1 MKLKYNRRPMS
12 VIPHSFVFGSMPK
25 AANRT
30 VVTTFRTQPGV
41 REALEVAAGMENR
54 SMSNLME
61 RLAIEHCRSKG
72 IPIAGLEADNDTRG
86 HRDLSGPSG

>member
-1 MKLKYNRRPMS
+1 MS
-12 VIPHSFVFGSMPK
+12 K

-72 IPIAGLEADNDTRG
+72 IPIAGLEADDDRRS
-86 HRDLSGPSG
+86 HRSLSGQSG

>member
-1 MKLKYNRRPMS
+1 
-12 VIPHSFVFGSMPK
+12 MPK

-72 IPIAGLEADNDTRG
+72 IPIAGLEADDDARG
-86 HRDLSGPSG
+86 QSSHRGRSG

>member
-1 MKLKYNRRPMS
+1 MTAMKLKYNRRPMS
-12 VIPHSFVFGSMPK
+12 VIAHSLVFGSMPK

-72 IPIAGLEADNDTRG
+72 IPIAGLEADDDTRG
-86 HRDLSGPSG
+86 QRGQSG